1 MGQGNGV
8 FEKNAIARPG
18 GGAWGMGKAEN
29 GKYLDVWP

>member
-8 FEKNAIARPG
+8 FEKNAIARP